1 MEIHK
6 GTTGPFVILRVSTCP
21 SRPWLANNVTLH
33 GRKRERKRKK
43 KISDPRD
50 KEKDDSSE
58 WETERERERARRVLG
73 VLEVIRGR
81 GIYGIS
87 SCASKWEPRVI
98 CVPSY
103 ASLAIHADHNEWP
116 NRVQQFAAFFFFF
129 FFFLLH
135 LTVWYHWI
143 EIIKK

>member
-1 MEIHK
+1 MVLERERERERERLGGVGEGGEKNFETPGIAPFVSWGWPQVERNHESLPHSMEIHK

-58 WETERERERARRVLG
+58 
-73 VLEVIRGR
+73 
-81 GIYGIS
+81 
-87 SCASKWEPRVI
+87 
-98 CVPSY
+98 
-103 ASLAIHADHNEWP
+103 
-116 NRVQQFAAFFFFF
+116 
-129 FFFLLH
+129 
-135 LTVWYHWI
+135 
-143 EIIKK
+143 